1 MTEVL
6 PSVAAAEGTALY
18 AWLLVAL
25 PAFGALV
32 LLAGGRRT
40 NAWGHLLGCATVLAA
55 FGYGVAL
62 FSQTLGFD
70 AAQRTRELGLGT
82 FFAVNSLQVN
92 YGLRLDPL
100 SLTFDY
106 QFVAN
111 PAFNADRGPVSIFAA
126 RIHIQ
131 L

>member
-55 FGYGVAL
+55 SATAWRCSPRRWV
-62 FSQTLGFD
+62 S
-70 AAQRTRELGLGT
+70 TRRSGPESWGWVPSSRST
-82 FFAVNSLQVN
+82 PCRSTTV
-92 YGLRLDPL
+92 YGLIRC
-100 SLTFDY
+100 
-106 QFVAN
+106 
-111 PAFNADRGPVSIFAA
+111 R
-126 RIHIQ
+126 
-131 L
+131 